1 MQLPIQVDPAA
12 GKSLQVQ
19 IADQVRRLILDGRLA
34 PGTRMPAT
42 RALASDLN
50 VSRNTVVGAFARL
63 IAEGLLEAREPAGTF
78 VARRVP
84 LDGPNGVVPC
94 VPVVRDATLQRRASH
109 LQFRGEPHLV
119 VNPHED
125 LLAFDFWVGRP
136 DSRLFPLRLWHS
148 LLTRQLR
155 GSARHLCAYG
165 DPQGLLALRE
175 AIASH
180 IGATRG
186 IATDPSRI
194 LITNG
199 IQEGLNLLA
208 QLLIAPGVDV
218 VVENP
223 CYLGASNVFSHHG
236 ATLHPVPVDGEGLD
250 PALLPASAALAY
262 VTPSHQYPLGSTLS
276 LARREALLAW
286 GNACGSY
293 IAEDDYDSD
302 FFYDGTP
309 LPALKSLDQ
318 HDQVVYLG
326 TFSKSLGAGLRIGY
340 MVLPTELCAPAR
352 NAKALLNNCQPWL
365 EQAALASF
373 IAEGGYAEHLRRLRQ
388 LYAGRRNHLRVALA
402 HRLPRWRVEG
412 SGCGMHLVVRLPR
425 HEPDAHT
432 MEQVARAHGVGVYSI
447 ANGNAQ
453 PFGDAAAMQRV
464 LLFGYASLNE
474 AEISEALLRLREV
487 AGMVPRPV
495 LPRAAR
501 PARVRVD
508 EAPGARL

>member
-1 MQLPIQVDPAA
+1 MQLPIQLDPGA
-12 GKSLQVQ
+12 GKSLQAQ
-19 IADQVRRLILDGRLA
+19 IADQVRQLILDGRLA
-34 PGTRMPAT
+34 PGTRMPAS
-42 RALASDLN
+42 RELAIDLN
-50 VSRNTVVGAFARL
+50 TSRNTVIGAFARL
-63 IAEGLLEAREPAGTF
+63 IAEGLLEAREPTGTF
-78 VARRVP
+78 VSRRVP
-84 LDGPNGVVPC
+84 ADGPERPLQRS
-94 VPVVRDATLQRRASH
+94 PVVSEAGLQRRSLR

-119 VNPHED
+119 VNPHEH
-125 LLAFDFWVGRP
+125 LLTHDFWVGRP
-136 DSRLFPLRLWHS
+136 DSRLFPMRLWHS
-148 LLTRQLR
+148 LLTRLLR
-155 GSARHLCAYG
+155 GSSRHLCGYG

-175 AIASH
+175 AIAH
-180 IGATRG
+180 HVGATRG

-223 CYLGASNVFSHHG
+223 CYLGASNVFAHHG

-262 VTPSHQYPLGSTLS
+262 VTPSHQYPLGATLS

-286 GNACGSY
+286 GEACGGY

-309 LPALKSLDQ
+309 LPALKSLDRD
-318 HDQVVYLG
+318 DQVVYLG

-340 MVLPTELCAPAR
+340 MVLPAELCAPAR

-373 IAEGGYAEHLRRLRQ
+373 IAEGDYAEHLRRLRQ
-388 LYAGRRNHLRVALA
+388 LYAGRRNHLCAALT
-402 HRLPRWRVEG
+402 HRLPGWHIEG
-412 SGCGMHLVVRLPR
+412 SGGGMHLVVRLPR
-425 HEPDAHT
+425 HGPDADT
-432 MEQVARAHGVGVYSI
+432 IERVARSHGVGVYSI
-447 ANGNAQ
+447 ASGNAQ
-453 PFGDAAAMQRV
+453 RFGADESMRRV

-474 AEISEALLRLREV
+474 TEISEALLRLRDSAGIAPEPLPKRGRGSARSHAPV
-487 AGMVPRPV
+487 APS
-495 LPRAAR
+495 AR
-501 PARVRVD
+501 T
-508 EAPGARL
+508 

>member
-1 MQLPIQVDPAA
+1 
-12 GKSLQVQ
+12 
-19 IADQVRRLILDGRLA
+19 
-34 PGTRMPAT
+34 

-50 VSRNTVVGAFARL
+50 LSRNTVMGAFARL

-78 VARRVP
+78 VSRRVP
-84 LDGPNGVVPC
+84 SDGPPGVLPAS
-94 VPVVRDATLQRRASH
+94 PVVCEATLQRRLAR

-119 VNPHED
+119 VNPHEH
-125 LLAFDFWVGRP
+125 LLTHDFWVGRP
-136 DSRLFPLRLWHS
+136 DSRLFPMRLWHS
-148 LLTRQLR
+148 LLTRLLR
-155 GSARHLCAYG
+155 GSSRHLCGYG

-218 VVENP
+218 AVESP
-223 CYLGASNVFSHHG
+223 CYLGASNVFAHHG
-236 ATLHPVPVDGEGLD
+236 AILHPVPVDDAGLD
-250 PALLPASAALAY
+250 PALLPASAALVY

-286 GNACGSY
+286 ANACGGY
-293 IAEDDYDSD
+293 VAEDDYDSD

-309 LPALKSLDQ
+309 LPALKSLDR

-340 MVLPTELCAPAR
+340 MVLPAELCAPAR
-352 NAKALLNNCQPWL
+352 HAKALLNNCQPWL
-365 EQAALASF
+365 EQAALAAF
-373 IAEGGYAEHLRRLRQ
+373 MAEGGYAEHLRRLRQ
-388 LYAGRRNHLRVALA
+388 LYAVRRNHLRAALT
-402 HRLPRWRVEG
+402 HRLPSWRVRG
-412 SGCGMHLVVRLPR
+412 SDGGMHLVVHLPDPG
-425 HEPDAHT
+425 PDAEA
-432 MEQVARAHGVGVYSI
+432 MERVARSHGVGVYSI
-447 ANGNAQ
+447 PSGNAQ
-453 PFGDAAAMQRV
+453 LFDANESMRRV

-474 AEISEALLRLREV
+474 TEISDALLRLRDV
-487 AGMVPRPV
+487 AGIALEPS
-495 LPRAAR
+495 LPRGHHGLAR
-501 PARVRVD
+501 WRGPGSA
-508 EAPGARL
+508 GARL